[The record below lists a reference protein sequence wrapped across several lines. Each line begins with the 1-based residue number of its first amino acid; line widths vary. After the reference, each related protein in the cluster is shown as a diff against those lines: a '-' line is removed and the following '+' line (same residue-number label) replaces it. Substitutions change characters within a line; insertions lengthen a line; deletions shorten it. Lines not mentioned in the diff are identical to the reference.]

1 MRKQVVVLFLILISA
16 IYLSGCIDD
25 IIPVDDTAETTNVSE
40 YTLDPFIAN
49 DSCECGINTTTFYL
63 FPDSPVKAVYALE
76 NADRL
81 EVVPLEDIT
90 NTGSDV
96 LSNIVTVA
104 RPGGN
109 NSNPAATVRQMSSS
123 EPTNSID
130 YTLSEESES
139 GQTKQVISFNQSLT
153 GFVAYTMEV
162 PMGQDFMYVPSHL
175 STVRVVLPEGYT
187 TGNQFIGKVEPEP
200 DSRYVDG
207 QDREVL
213 VWDNLRQ
220 DTSTSLSS
228 LAKDFLPSDD
238 EEEEEEIK
246 FKTLYLKFYSED
258 APRNLLIGTSIL
270 GTGVL
275 LVIGNFLRNRRKLNE
290 TIRMA
295 EEDWKKDKKR

>member
-1 MRKQVVVLFLILISA
+1 MRKQVVVLFLILTSA

-25 IIPVDDTAETTNVSE
+25 IIPVDEVAETTNTSE
-40 YTLDPFIAN
+40 YALDPFIAN

-63 FPDSPVKAVYALE
+63 SPDSPVKAVYILE
-76 NADRL
+76 NVDRL

-90 NTGSDV
+90 NPGSDV
-96 LSNIVTVA
+96 LSNIVIEA
-104 RPGGN
+104 KPEAN
-109 NSNPAATVRQMSSS
+109 NGNPAATVRQLSTSGAMD
-123 EPTNSID
+123 SIN

-213 VWDNLRQ
+213 VWNNLRQ
-220 DTSTSLSS
+220 NTSSSLSS
-228 LAKDFLPSDD
+228 LAKGFLPSED
-238 EEEEEEIK
+238 EEEEEIE

-270 GTGVL
+270 GAGVL
-275 LVIGNFLRNRRKLNE
+275 LVIGNYLRNRKKLNE

>member
-1 MRKQVVVLFLILISA
+1 MRKQVVVLFLILTSA

-25 IIPVDDTAETTNVSE
+25 IIPVDEAAETTNASE
-40 YTLDPFIAN
+40 YTLDPFIAS

-63 FPDSPVKAVYALE
+63 SPDSPVKAVYVFE
-76 NADRL
+76 NVDRL

-90 NTGSDV
+90 NPGSDV
-96 LSNIVTVA
+96 LSNIVIVA
-104 RPGGN
+104 KPKGN
-109 NSNPAATVRQMSSS
+109 NGNPAATIRQLSTS
-123 EPTNSID
+123 EAMDSID

-187 TGNQFIGKVEPEP
+187 TGNQFIGKVEPAP
-200 DSRYVDG
+200 DSRYVDEQG
-207 QDREVL
+207 REVL
-213 VWDNLRQ
+213 VWNNLRQ
-220 DTSTSLSS
+220 NTSSSLSS
-228 LAKDFLPSDD
+228 LAKSFLPSDED
-238 EEEEEEIK
+238 EEEEIK
-246 FKTLYLKFYSED
+246 FKALYLKFYSED

-270 GTGVL
+270 GAGVL

-290 TIRMA
+290 TIRIA
-295 EEDWKKDKKR
+295 EEDWKEDKKH